1 MDLCCSLPV
10 SLQAHK
16 MKLLENW
23 RNIWHWRSF
32 ICLVIYTAVMSID
45 STAVGG
51 LEEVLAI
58 LKRQNIQVQ
67 VYVPWFH
74 PHCKHFLVDKSR
86 KVSLWSTK
94 KFHLLWPLIIKTAV
108 GCFVAVGIGKSWI
121 RSTEETEKLRIHWT
135 PWARVDFPHC
145 RGRYAS
151 LQSALAQKLRQCT
164 SYWWEGHWTSK
175 LSLNVKYCTSFP
187 FENILVIKYCC
198 CALHLIEDS
207 TSFLSHLFLWTRDL
221 PEPMAYI

>member
-1 MDLCCSLPV
+1 
-10 SLQAHK
+10 
-16 MKLLENW
+16 
-23 RNIWHWRSF
+23 
-32 ICLVIYTAVMSID
+32 
-45 STAVGG
+45 
-51 LEEVLAI
+51 
-58 LKRQNIQVQ
+58 
-67 VYVPWFH
+67 
-74 PHCKHFLVDKSR
+74 
-86 KVSLWSTK
+86 
-94 KFHLLWPLIIKTAV
+94 
-108 GCFVAVGIGKSWI
+108 
-121 RSTEETEKLRIHWT
+121 
-135 PWARVDFPHC
+135 
-145 RGRYAS
+145 